1 MSAMM
6 KLMECI
12 SNLTE
17 EKLGLLLE
25 FVLQLLP
32 TDEERP
38 CCPHCGGAHVIKY
51 GKKDGKQRFQ
61 CKKCKKTFMLTTN
74 TIVAKSHQPIS
85 VWRQFVAD
93 TLHLRPLDDSAQELK
108 LSHQCAFDMRHKI
121 LFALQDLYQ
130 DNPTMLGEVTELD
143 ETYVL
148 ESYKGKAL
156 PDNIGREPR
165 KHGAKAAKPG
175 LSNEQICVCA
185 GVQRSGASFAV
196 AVNRAKPSI
205 AELKEAFGGHISKST
220 MLLCDGLRGY
230 SSLKT
235 LNDCEVI
242 DVNNADLKKKSFYN
256 LNSVNNFHSFIK
268 EQYRAWRGVATKY
281 LNRYMTLLCAVYR
294 TVSAPVD
301 QLLKCSR
308 RCYYHPIRE
317 VKATRLLLI

>member
-1 MSAMM
+1 MSAMK

-32 TDEERP
+32 SEEERP
-38 CCPHCGGAHVIKY
+38 RCPHCGDAYVIKY

-61 CKKCKKTFMLTTN
+61 CKKSKKTFMLTTN
-74 TIVAKSHQPIS
+74 TIVAESHQPIS

-93 TLHLRPLDDSAQELK
+93 TLHLRPLDDSAQELE

-156 PDNIGREPR
+156 PDSIGREPR
-165 KHGAKAAKPG
+165 KHGAKAEKPG
-175 LSNEQICVCA
+175 LSNEQICVCT

-205 AELKEAFGGHISKST
+205 AELKEAFGGHIDKSA

-230 SSLKT
+230 SSLKALT
-235 LNDCEVI
+235 DCEVI
-242 DVNNADLKKKSFYN
+242 DVNNTDLKEKSFYN

-294 TVSAPVD
+294 TVNAPVD
-301 QLLKCSR
+301 QLLKCSQ

-317 VKATRLLLI
+317 VKSAGLLLI